1 MAKTRPILLVEDDS
15 DTREALEAILTS
27 EGFEIITASNGFE
40 AIQKAAASESPCVI
54 VLDDRMP
61 LMSGQEFLAYRER
74 HPRLAEIP
82 VVFISGDLDTIEQM
96 ARRGAITF
104 KKPFAIA
111 SFLESIREH
120 CA

>member
-1 MAKTRPILLVEDDS
+1 LAKTRPILLVEDDS
-15 DTREALEAILTS
+15 DTREALEAILS
-27 EGFEIITASNGFE
+27 AEGYEIITASNGVE
-40 AIQKAAASESPCVI
+40 AIQKAMASERPCVI

-61 LMSGQEFLAYRER
+61 LMSGQEFLANREK
-74 HPRLAEIP
+74 HPKLAGIP
-82 VVFISGDLDTIEQM
+82 VVFISGDLDTIEHM
-96 ARRGAITF
+96 AQHATVTF